1 MNFLQKAYQEKIEEG
16 IKIGEEQGFKLG
28 EEQGFKLGEE
38 KERVSSLRNLMET
51 LRLTAEQAMAALRIP
66 QQDYPHYL
74 AALQQT

>member
-16 IKIGEEQGFKLG
+16 IKIGEKQGREQ
-28 EEQGFKLGEE
+28 
-38 KERVSSLRNLMET
+38 ERVSSLRNLMAK
-51 LRLTAEQAMAALRIP
+51 LRMTAEQAMDTLGIP